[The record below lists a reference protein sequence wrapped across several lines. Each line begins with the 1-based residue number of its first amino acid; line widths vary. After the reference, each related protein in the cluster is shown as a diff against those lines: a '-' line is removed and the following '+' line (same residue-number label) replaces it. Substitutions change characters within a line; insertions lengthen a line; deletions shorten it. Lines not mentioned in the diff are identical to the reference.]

1 MCGHV
6 PKNSLSLYHKWGIE
20 PHDGTHNLAPMPR
33 FCPAAIGARSFP
45 AKGAH
50 LLELKMMD
58 LSQVTLKDTVVSAR
72 GARSCQVRGQD
83 GSKISFVLGTSS
95 DPVTTPFGASSFN
108 EAEATRKTL
117 EFTLS
122 PEAEQTWHEF
132 DRWAIDYFVKHSFRL
147 FKRIMTE
154 DQVREAYR
162 SPMTKKGDYKATL
175 RTKINVGGSHSVR
188 VWNMNRQRI
197 ELPDDLRDTEMVAKV
212 LLSHSWQMS
221 KEIGMVF
228 QVTDLQVRSSSAECP
243 FDDSGAFE
251 DPGAFG
257 GA

>member
-1 MCGHV
+1 M
-6 PKNSLSLYHKWGIE
+6 GIE
-20 PHDGTHNLAPMPR
+20 HTTETSSYLWTGGHYRDDSPMPR
-33 FCPAAIGARSFP
+33 FCPKAIGARSFSAEG
-45 AKGAH
+45 AK
-50 LLELKMMD
+50 LPTIKMMD

-72 GARSCQVRGQD
+72 GAKSCQVRGQD
-83 GSKISFVLGTSS
+83 GSKISFVLGTPA

-117 EFTLS
+117 EFSLS
-122 PEAEQTWHEF
+122 PEQEKEWQAF
-132 DRWAIDYFVKHSFRL
+132 DAWAIEYFVKHSFRL

-162 SPMTKKGDYKATL
+162 SPVTKKGDYKATL
-175 RTKINVGGSHSVR
+175 RTKINVDGSHPVR
-188 VWNMNRQRI
+188 VWDMNRQRI
-197 ELPDDLRDTEMVAKV
+197 ELPEDLRDMELVAKV

-221 KEIGMVF
+221 KEFGFVL

-243 FDDSGAFE
+243 FE
-251 DPGAFG
+251 ETGAFG